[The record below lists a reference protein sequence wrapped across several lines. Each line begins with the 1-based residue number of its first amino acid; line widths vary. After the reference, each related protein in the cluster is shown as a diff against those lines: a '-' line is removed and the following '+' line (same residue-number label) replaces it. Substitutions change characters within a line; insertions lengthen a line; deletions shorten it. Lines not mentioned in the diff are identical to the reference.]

1 MTATNQ
7 MSTTDEPPTE
17 EPPRQPAIIRRRR
30 NAVGPPDTSTERP
43 LLAAATARRRLR
55 SAQIDGGHRRRG
67 WIDKRRSAVD
77 VAAVIAALNA
87 LAATTVDRTGSADRA
102 TVDSAIR
109 CRVASSR
116 GRCQLCRSRVH
127 SALLQSAECRS
138 HAMLVMSNRCNRRP
152 SSTNRAQDLPT
163 RIAQP

>member
-109 CRVASSR
+109 CRVASRLHAVDANFAAAGFTPLYCSPPSAAVT
-116 GRCQLCRSRVH
+116 LCWLCPTAATAAPPPRTG
-127 SALLQSAECRS
+127 LKICR
-138 HAMLVMSNRCNRRP
+138 LE
-152 SSTNRAQDLPT
+152 
-163 RIAQP
+163 